1 MSVIQP
7 QEAKRYRQATL
18 VQVKGESMKTSQ
30 AENLLINLDSLTE
43 CKGSIGFK
51 IAYNIRKLSDELR
64 EYVQFK
70 QELFKKYGE
79 EVEGNLVINK
89 ESENFPLFVKELNE
103 LDQEIEIPLMKF
115 SEKDLI
121 DSGLSAKQMSLIW
134 ELVDG
139 ND

>member
-1 MSVIQP
+1 
-7 QEAKRYRQATL
+7 
-18 VQVKGESMKTSQ
+18 MKTSQ
-30 AENLLINLDSLTE
+30 AEQLLINLDSLTE

-51 IAYNIRKLSDELR
+51 IAYNIRKLSDELK
-64 EYVQFK
+64 EYVMFK

-79 EVEGNLVINK
+79 ENDGQLVINR
-89 ESENFPLFVKELNE
+89 ESPNFSSFVKELNE
-103 LDQEIEIPLMKF
+103 LDTEIEIPLMRF
-115 SEKDLI
+115 TEKDLV

>member
-1 MSVIQP
+1 M
-7 QEAKRYRQATL
+7 A
-18 VQVKGESMKTSQ
+18 KGESMKTSQ
-30 AENLLINLDSLTE
+30 AEQLLINLDSLTE

-51 IAYNIRKLSDELR
+51 IAYNIRKLSDELK

>member
-1 MSVIQP
+1 
-7 QEAKRYRQATL
+7 
-18 VQVKGESMKTSQ
+18 MKTSQ
-30 AENLLINLDSLTE
+30 AEQLLINLDSLTE

-64 EYVQFK
+64 EYVMFK

-79 EVEGNLVINK
+79 ENEGQLMINK
-89 ESENFPLFVKELNE
+89 ESPNFSSFIKELND
-103 LDQEIEIPLMKF
+103 LDTEIEIPLMRF
-115 SEKDLI
+115 TEKDLVE
-121 DSGLSAKQMSLIW
+121 SGLSAKQMSLIW

>member
-1 MSVIQP
+1 
-7 QEAKRYRQATL
+7 
-18 VQVKGESMKTSQ
+18 MKTSQ
-30 AENLLINLDSLTE
+30 AEQLLINLDSLTE

-51 IAYNIRKLSDELR
+51 IAYNIRKLSDELK

-70 QELFKKYGE
+70 QELFKEYGE
-79 EVEGNLVINK
+79 VKDGQLMISK
-89 ESENFPLFVKELNE
+89 ESPYFSSFVEKLNE

-115 SEKDLI
+115 GEKDLI

-134 ELVDG
+134 ELYDG

>member
-1 MSVIQP
+1 
-7 QEAKRYRQATL
+7 
-18 VQVKGESMKTSQ
+18 MKTSQ
-30 AENLLINLDSLTE
+30 AEQLLINLDSLTE

-79 EVEGNLVINK
+79 ENDGQLVINR
-89 ESENFPLFVKELNE
+89 ESPNFSFFVKELND

-115 SEKDLI
+115 TEKDLV

>member
-1 MSVIQP
+1 
-7 QEAKRYRQATL
+7 
-18 VQVKGESMKTSQ
+18 MKTSQ
-30 AENLLINLDSLTE
+30 AEQLLINLDSLTE

-64 EYVQFK
+64 EYIQFK
-70 QELFKKYGE
+70 QVLFKKYGE

-89 ESENFPLFVKELNE
+89 ESGNFPLFIKELNE
-103 LDQEIEIPLMKF
+103 LDQEIEIPLMRF
-115 SEKDLI
+115 TEKDLV

-139 ND
+139 KN

>member
-1 MSVIQP
+1 
-7 QEAKRYRQATL
+7 
-18 VQVKGESMKTSQ
+18 MKTSQ
-30 AENLLINLDSLTE
+30 AEQLLINLDSLTE

-103 LDQEIEIPLMKF
+103 LDQEIEIPLMRF
-115 SEKDLI
+115 TEKDLVE
-121 DSGLSAKQMSLIW
+121 SGLSAKQMSLIW
-134 ELVDG
+134 DYMVEE
-139 ND
+139 

>member
-1 MSVIQP
+1 
-7 QEAKRYRQATL
+7 
-18 VQVKGESMKTSQ
+18 MKTSQ
-30 AENLLINLDSLTE
+30 AEQLLINLDSLTE

-79 EVEGNLVINK
+79 ENDGQLVINR
-89 ESENFPLFVKELNE
+89 ESPNFSSFMKELNE
-103 LDQEIEIPLMKF
+103 LDQEIEIPLLKF
-115 SEKDLI
+115 TEKDLV

>member
-1 MSVIQP
+1 
-7 QEAKRYRQATL
+7 
-18 VQVKGESMKTSQ
+18 MKTSQ
-30 AENLLINLDSLTE
+30 AENLLIKLDSLTE
-43 CKGSIGFK
+43 CKGSIAFK
-51 IAYNIRKLSDELR
+51 IAYNIHKLSDELR

-79 EVEGNLVINK
+79 ENDGQLVINR
-89 ESENFPLFVKELNE
+89 ESPNFSSFVKELNE
-103 LDQEIEIPLMKF
+103 LDQEIEIPLLKF
-115 SEKDLI
+115 TEKDLI

>member
-1 MSVIQP
+1 MG
-7 QEAKRYRQATL
+7 RL
-18 VQVKGESMKTSQ
+18 HGHKGESMKTSQ

-43 CKGSIGFK
+43 CNGSIGFK
-51 IAYNIRKLSDELR
+51 IAYNIRKLSDELK

-79 EVEGNLVINK
+79 ENDGQLMINK
-89 ESENFPLFVKELNE
+89 ESPNFSSFIKELNE

-139 ND
+139 NN

>member
-1 MSVIQP
+1 
-7 QEAKRYRQATL
+7 
-18 VQVKGESMKTSQ
+18 MKTSQ
-30 AENLLINLDSLTE
+30 AEQLLINLDSLTE

-79 EVEGNLVINK
+79 ENDGQLMINR
-89 ESENFPLFVKELNE
+89 ESPNFSSFVKELNE

-115 SEKDLI
+115 TEKDLV

-134 ELVDG
+134 EIVDG